1 MSTTTLESSFHV
13 SLLRNGINAFI
24 EKSVVQWDS
33 SGNESAGS
41 LLQIYDSS
49 SAEYSVDWT
58 EEANQPILK
67 LAVALSDG
75 SHATISDVA
84 YTYDGTALSF
94 SGSNVELGGQT
105 WTKDSTGKFA
115 FLHYTGDDNID
126 YVLLR
131 VLDNLADE
139 DNLTDTTIGYT
150 ITFTASSAGTGEL
163 SGSEDVLLHEGGGN
177 SLSVNI
183 TSTDTTFNSKDEVI
197 TLTAV
202 AYSGVKQLTIDGS
215 EYQIVWFKN
224 AATFMGTGDTLK
236 LGVDDVDS
244 TAVFTAYLTN
254 DPAAVDTSTGGT
266 KDGYDDWDM
275 NASDTIRVT
284 DTTDPYTLVYS
295 TTYGGAFSASQ
306 TEKVTV
312 TVWSG
317 NTQVTDAT
325 FTWAYTVY
333 NSARVAMA
341 TGTGSGDTL
350 TVPIE
355 YAYAAFTKTVDEETV
370 SGYGD
375 VDLAV
380 TLTLEIA

>member
-13 SLLRNGINAFI
+13 TLLRNGINAFI

-33 SGNESAGS
+33 KGNESAGS

-94 SGSNVELGGQT
+94 TGSTVELGGQT

-115 FLHYTGDDNID
+115 FLHYTGEDLID

-163 SGSEDVLLHEGGGN
+163 SGSEDVLLHDGGGN

-224 AATFMGTGDTLK
+224 GATFMGVGDTLE

-254 DPAAVDTSTGGT
+254 DPESVA
-266 KDGYDDWDM
+266 KDGSGDWDM

-317 NTQVTDAT
+317 DTQVTDAT

-341 TGTGSGDTL
+341 TGTGTGDTL

-355 YAYAAFTKTVDEETV
+355 YAYAAFTKTVDEDTV

-380 TLTLEIA
+380 TLKLEIA

>member
-84 YTYDGTALSF
+84 YTYDGKALSF

-131 VLDNLADE
+131 VLANLADE

-163 SGSEDVLLHEGGGN
+163 SGTEDVLLHEGGGN

-183 TSTDTTFNSKDEVI
+183 TSTDTTFNSKDETI

-202 AYSGVKQLTIDGS
+202 AYSGVTQLTIDG
-215 EYQIVWFKN
+215 ENYQIVWFKN
-224 AATFMGTGDTLK
+224 AVTFMGVGETLE

-254 DPAAVDTSTGGT
+254 DPDSVAE
-266 KDGYDDWDM
+266 DGSGDWDM

-333 NSARVAMA
+333 NCAKVAMA

-355 YAYAAFTKTVDEETV
+355 YAYAAFTKTVDEEDV

-380 TLTLEIA
+380 TLALEIA

>member
-24 EKSVVQWDS
+24 EKSVVQWES

-49 SAEYSVDWT
+49 SAQYSVDWT

-163 SGSEDVLLHEGGGN
+163 SGTEDVLLHEGGGN

-183 TSTDTTFNSKDEVI
+183 TSTDTTFNPKDEVI

-202 AYSGVKQLTIDGS
+202 AYSGVTQLTIDGT

-224 AATFMGTGDTLK
+224 AATFMGIGETLK
-236 LGVDDVDS
+236 LEVDDVDS

-254 DPAAVDTSTGGT
+254 DPDLVES
-266 KDGYDDWDM
+266 DGSGDWDM

-284 DTTDPYTLVYS
+284 DTTDPYTLVYG

-317 NTQVTDAT
+317 DTQVKDAT

-341 TGTGSGDTL
+341 TGTGTGDTL

-355 YAYAAFTKTVDEETV
+355 YAYAAFTKTVDEDTV

-380 TLTLEIA
+380 TLKLEIA

>member
-41 LLQIYDSS
+41 LLQIYESS
-49 SAEYSVDWT
+49 TGEYSVDWT

-94 SGSNVELGGQT
+94 SGSTVELGGQT

-183 TSTDTTFNSKDEVI
+183 TSTDTTFNSKDETI

-224 AATFMGTGDTLK
+224 AVTFMGVGDTLE

-254 DPAAVDTSTGGT
+254 DPDSVAE
-266 KDGYDDWDM
+266 DGSGDWDK

-333 NSARVAMA
+333 NSAQVAMA

-355 YAYAAFTKTVDEETV
+355 YAYAAFTKTVDGDTV